1 MPSEWN
7 SDVSAPPTPL
17 RRNRDYILLWTGQLA
32 SAIGTD
38 ASALAFPLLVLA
50 LTHSPLR
57 AGIVGFA
64 QTVPNLFLFL
74 PAGALVDRWDR
85 KKLMVRSDVVR
96 ALALGSIA
104 VALAVDRLTFGQIVV
119 VALIEGGLSGL
130 FRVAQ
135 TAALPQVVA
144 KEQLP
149 AAIAQNQARDHG
161 AGIVSQP
168 LAGFLFSLSRA
179 APFAF
184 DAITYLASSI
194 SLLFIRPA
202 LQEHRERSVQRL
214 RAEIAEGLRWL
225 WNERF
230 LRTTSLL
237 GAGINFAHTAFFL
250 VLIVR
255 AKELGA
261 SPTLIGVMFS
271 IFAVEALVG
280 SLIATWVQRHLNP
293 SVFLIGA
300 IWLWSL
306 ATAALVFVHNTLA
319 LGAVAGLQALVGPSW
334 NVIVVGYRYAL
345 VPDRLLGRVSS
356 ANSLLAWA
364 LLPLGP
370 LTAGLLLEAFG
381 AKTTFLVLAGAFA
394 VIAIIAMSA
403 RTIRA
408 AQRLET
414 LAAGSS

>member
-1 MPSEWN
+1 
-7 SDVSAPPTPL
+7 
-17 RRNRDYILLWTGQLA
+17 
-32 SAIGTD
+32 
-38 ASALAFPLLVLA
+38 
-50 LTHSPLR
+50 
-57 AGIVGFA
+57 
-64 QTVPNLFLFL
+64 
-74 PAGALVDRWDR
+74 
-85 KKLMVRSDVVR
+85 
-96 ALALGSIA
+96 
-104 VALAVDRLTFGQIVV
+104 
-119 VALIEGGLSGL
+119 
-130 FRVAQ
+130 
-135 TAALPQVVA
+135 
-144 KEQLP
+144 
-149 AAIAQNQARDHG
+149 
-161 AGIVSQP
+161 
-168 LAGFLFSLSRA
+168 
-179 APFAF
+179 
-184 DAITYLASSI
+184 
-194 SLLFIRPA
+194 
-202 LQEHRERSVQRL
+202 VQRL